1 MQAPRVLPALPFS
14 VGGSMNIKSSAA
26 WRYMAYFLN
35 RIVEDDIKVHASH
48 LAYTSLLSLIPVITV
63 FFSALSIS
71 PALSGSKG
79 MVQSFIFKNFAPDS
93 GLSKVIEKSVM
104 EFSNNASNVTIIGL
118 MSLLVTVLLLV
129 SGIDQSINKIWKCT
143 VKRPVMTSFMVYW
156 TTITLGP
163 ILIGCSFAVT
173 SYIFSL
179 NFVNHFGMLS
189 SLKQVVLK
197 FLPLIFSFVGLS
209 LLFLM
214 VPRRKVKITFGLIG
228 ALLSAI
234 LLEVVKLG
242 FSYYLMFASYEK
254 IYGAIAAIP
263 VLLIW
268 IYACWFI
275 VILGVEFQ
283 VSLQEFWEIETAK
296 VKAKGGQTAAE
307 WIEAHSAD
315 AEESGEDSEPGEDS
329 GEAEDKD
336 SAEDPASAE
345 KKDDTE
351 PQAEGKATEGGPSAE
366 GGDGAKDAEA
376 GGAEAGHPES
386 GSSPEPEK

>member
-14 VGGSMNIKSSAA
+14 VGGSMNIRSSAA
-26 WRYMAYFLN
+26 WRYLAYLIH
-35 RIVEDDIKVHASH
+35 RIIDDDIKVHASH
-48 LAYTSLLSLIPVITV
+48 LAYTTLLSLIPVVTV
-63 FFSALSIS
+63 FFSTLSIS

-79 MVQSFIFKNFAPDS
+79 AVQSFIFRNFAPDS

-118 MSLLVTVLLLV
+118 LSLLVVVLLLV
-129 SGIDQSINKIWKCT
+129 SGIDQSINKIWKCK
-143 VKRPVMTSFMVYW
+143 VKRPIMTSFMVYW

-189 SLKQVVLK
+189 SIKQLVLK
-197 FLPLIFSFVGLS
+197 FLPLIFSFIGLS
-209 LLFLM
+209 LLFLT
-214 VPRRKVKITFGLIG
+214 VPRRKVRIIFGLIG
-228 ALLSAI
+228 GLFSAV
-234 LLEVVKLG
+234 LLEIVKMG

-268 IYACWFI
+268 IYTCWYV

-283 VSLQEFWEIETAK
+283 ASLQEFWEAETAK
-296 VKAKGGQTAAE
+296 GKGDSAAAE
-307 WIEAHSAD
+307 RIAAEVAEKGEISEDEALEQEIKERAEAAVEKICGHD
-315 AEESGEDSEPGEDS
+315 AG
-329 GEAEDKD
+329 KD
-336 SAEDPASAE
+336 SAAEENACKKAPDGQQSDAPLAED
-345 KKDDTE
+345 
-351 PQAEGKATEGGPSAE
+351 GKATDGSTVSECPSANK
-366 GGDGAKDAEA
+366 GK
-376 GGAEAGHPES
+376 ES
-386 GSSPEPEK
+386 